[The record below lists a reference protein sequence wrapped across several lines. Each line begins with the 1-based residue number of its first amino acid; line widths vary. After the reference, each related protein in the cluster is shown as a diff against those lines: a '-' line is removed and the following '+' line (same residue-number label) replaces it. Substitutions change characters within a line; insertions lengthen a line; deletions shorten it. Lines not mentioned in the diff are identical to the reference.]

1 MRLLALAGHF
11 RVTCQNVF
19 ENCGESR
26 KKPLILRFE
35 ARPNSSDAGTGGFEG
50 GPQYL
55 ADQLTLFCPPFT
67 AGTSNFFHLPASLNP
82 KPLLARAVNCE
93 YTDSVTQSAWK
104 GINIIQ

>member
-35 ARPNSSDAGTGGFEG
+35 ARPNSSDAGAGGGVEG
-50 GPQYL
+50 GHPNIWQ
-55 ADQLTLFCPPFT
+55 
-67 AGTSNFFHLPASLNP
+67 
-82 KPLLARAVNCE
+82 
-93 YTDSVTQSAWK
+93 
-104 GINIIQ
+104 IN

>member
-35 ARPNSSDAGTGGFEG
+35 ARPNSSDAGTGGVEAPP
-50 GPQYL
+50 PQYL
-55 ADQLTLFCPPFT
+55 ADQLTLFQP
-67 AGTSNFFHLPASLNP
+67 GGKILPTL
-82 KPLLARAVNCE
+82 
-93 YTDSVTQSAWK
+93 
-104 GINIIQ
+104 